1 MAEVSLVNNVPTRT
15 EDVEGFAEAVV
26 VDETRIDGEGAHEKN
41 DVTTREYQAKNL
53 QKQCKSEPLLQ
64 NSHSVHFFVTA
75 IVEPSKS

>member
-41 DVTTREYQAKNL
+41 DVTTREYKAKNL
-53 QKQCKSEPLLQ
+53 QRNAKVHYFKS
-64 NSHSVHFFVTA
+64 HYFVTA
-75 IVEPSKS
+75 TVEPNTI